1 MIIGV
6 CVVAILWP
14 SALTSGD
21 PTTGVA
27 PEHLLP
33 PDSAHWCGTDQL
45 GRDVLTRIIYGARE
59 TLPAAFVA
67 TMTGIVLGSV
77 IGGFAA
83 LSGPAVDMLLSGVI
97 DVLLAIPELLLALTV
112 VILTGFGPV
121 HAALAVGISQT
132 AGFARIVRNLVQT
145 LRSQTY
151 IEAARLSGTGF
162 WGIVGWHILPN
173 AFRPLLGMGSCA
185 MPRPSCPSPL
195 LAFLDTAR
203 PRQRRNGAHDFR
215 RTGLSGHSMVDD
227 HIPWPRPADRRS
239 GSQPPEPGHD
249 ERRGRTAM
257 TSPAPVLD
265 VNDLAISYG
274 DRIAVNG
281 VSFTAL
287 PGKTTALIGESGS
300 ENPPSPRLSS
310 ACYRLPRVLIV
321 VALP

>member
-1 MIIGV
+1 MKRFSVPSPLSVLSAMIIGV

-83 LSGPAVDMLLSGVI
+83 LSGPAVDTLLSGVI

-132 AGFARIVRNLVQT
+132 AGFARIVRNLVRT

-151 IEAARLSGTGF
+151 VEAARLSGTGF

-173 AFRPLLGMGSCA
+173 AFRPLLGMGILRYATAILSLA
-185 MPRPSCPSPL
+185 TLGFLGYSAPPPTPEWGLMISEGRDYLATAWWMTTFPGLAL
-195 LAFLDTAR
+195 LTVALAANR
-203 PRQRRNGAHDFR
+203 
-215 RTGLSGHSMVDD
+215 LS
-227 HIPWPRPADRRS
+227 
-239 GSQPPEPGHD
+239 Q
-249 ERRGRTAM
+249 AM
-257 TSPAPVLD
+257 TNA
-265 VNDLAISYG
+265 
-274 DRIAVNG
+274 
-281 VSFTAL
+281 
-287 PGKTTALIGESGS
+287 GE
-300 ENPPSPRLSS
+300 ERP
-310 ACYRLPRVLIV
+310 
-321 VALP
+321 